1 MPRDTICKTVHQYNK
16 TRLSPEDMAKLREIA
31 EDCRRVKDHVYRRYG
46 GIKGLGKIYP
56 GYTVQNEMT
65 ASGLRQ
71 ELGLPSVY
79 FYLAVFDAL
88 GDIKSQWTRTK
99 TAILKKINQNEGLT
113 QEEKHF
119 LRYLLRVN
127 NAFEAVLNHRA
138 VALRQDLQR
147 QYEVLAGA
155 VDIKKME
162 NYVRRQVRSLHGKL
176 SAEKADGFS
185 LAERA
190 YRYEDHGIYVAAKE
204 KRKRIFIPLT
214 DNNRYTRQ
222 IYMKLFLEEGNI
234 EIKVP
239 IDVAVKR
246 HREYKKNVGLAMG
259 MMAMF
264 VTDEGHIYGEKLG
277 EYQNELTQWVR
288 DQTAKRRADWQA
300 NPGRKKYDAKKRR
313 LDEQIH
319 SYINMELNRFLK
331 TEEPKTVY
339 IPKLPRPAKHGGNKA
354 INHSATMWQRGY
366 IRKRLEQKCAQGSVR
381 LVEVFGKGISSECS
395 RCGAVG
401 KRAQEMFSCSA
412 CGFETEEKINTAR
425 NVKKRGMEAEAGRAK
440 QRVV

>member
-1 MPRDTICKTVHQYNK
+1 MPKDTICKTVHQYNK
-16 TRLSPEDMAKLREIA
+16 TRISPEDMAKLGEIA
-31 EDCRRVKDHVYRRYG
+31 EDCRKVKDHVYRHYG
-46 GIKGLGKIYP
+46 GIKGLGKLYP
-56 GYTVQNEMT
+56 GYTIQNEMS

-99 TAILKKINQNEGLT
+99 AAVLKRVNHNEHLT

-119 LRYLLRVN
+119 LRYLLRVH
-127 NAFEAVLNHRA
+127 NAFEAVLNHRS
-138 VALRQDLQR
+138 VALPQDLQR
-147 QYEVLAGA
+147 QYQFLAGE
-155 VDIKKME
+155 VDGKKME
-162 NYVRRQVRSLHGKL
+162 NYIRRQVRSLHGKL
-176 SAEKADGFS
+176 SAEKAQGFS
-185 LAERA
+185 LTERA
-190 YRYEDHGIYVAAKE
+190 YRYEDHGIYVATKE

-239 IDVAVKR
+239 IDVAVKKY
-246 HREYKKNVGLAMG
+246 REYKGDVGLAMG
-259 MMAMF
+259 MMTMF
-264 VTDEGHIYGEKLG
+264 VTDEGHRYGDKLG
-277 EYQNELTQWVR
+277 EYQSELTQWVR
-288 DQTAKRRADWQA
+288 DQTAKHRADRLA

-313 LDEQIH
+313 LNERIH

-331 TEEPKTVY
+331 TEEPAVIY
-339 IPKLPRPAKHGGNKA
+339 IPKLPGSAKHGGNKA

-366 IRKRLEQKCAQGSVR
+366 IRKRLEQKCTQRSVR
-381 LVEVFGKGISSECS
+381 IVEVFGKGISSQCS
-395 RCGAVG
+395 QCGAVG